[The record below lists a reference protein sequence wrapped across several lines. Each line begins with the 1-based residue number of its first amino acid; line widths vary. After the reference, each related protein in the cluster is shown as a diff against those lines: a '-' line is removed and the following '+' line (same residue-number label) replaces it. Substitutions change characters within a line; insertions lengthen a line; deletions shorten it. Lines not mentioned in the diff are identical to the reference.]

1 MLTPVTSAGSRS
13 GVNCSRSK
21 AQPRERDSDL
31 ASMVLPT
38 PGTSSISTWPRLSMA
53 ITHSSISASLP
64 TSTRLTFR
72 TMRSP
77 KAATLPF
84 SIGFPPP
91 GLMFYLPKDNVA
103 VRYSLPRDRQPGE
116 PAQPTTQRAARKHH
130 DVVDKEGDHVRGV
143 GRPGIPHQADVH
155 DGAGQG
161 LHHDEAD
168 GHQHAVPDAASK
180 RTQATGHESSH
191 QQDPKGEQ
199 LLSGQAAAVGKQ
211 QDTARQLRQDGQDQA
226 NAGREPVESTVDAP
240 LVGVGH
246 PLSLR
251 SRPRPGICAEYSPNF
266 QLVPIRQRS
275 RDGRGRMHASA
286 AFAYARWD
294 YGRVGGAQG

>member
-38 PGTSSISTWPRLSMA
+38 PGTSSISTCPRLSMA

-84 SIGFPPP
+84 SIGSPPP
-91 GLMFYLPKDNVA
+91 GLMFCLPKDNVA
-103 VRYSLPRDRQPGE
+103 VCDSLPGDRQPGE
-116 PAQPTTQRAARKHH
+116 PAQPATQRAARKHH
-130 DVVDKEGDHVRGV
+130 DVVDKESDHVRGV
-143 GRPGIPHQADVH
+143 GHPGIPHQAD
-155 DGAGQG
+155 
-161 LHHDEAD
+161 
-168 GHQHAVPDAASK
+168 
-180 RTQATGHESSH
+180 GHESSH
-191 QQDPKGEQ
+191 QQDPEGEQ
-199 LLSGQAAAVGKQ
+199 LLGSQAAAVRKQ
-211 QDTARQLRQDGQDQA
+211 HDAARQLRQDGEDQP

-240 LVGVGH
+240 A
-246 PLSLR
+246 R
-251 SRPRPGICAEYSPNF
+251 SRAPPQSTESPKKRHLRRIPSKPRAGSELRELPWCAARP
-266 QLVPIRQRS
+266 PAATP
-275 RDGRGRMHASA
+275 GRGR
-286 AFAYARWD
+286 
-294 YGRVGGAQG
+294 GGGWRP

>member
-31 ASMVLPT
+31 ASMVFPT
-38 PGTSSISTWPRLSMA
+38 PGTSSISTWPRLSSA

-91 GLMFYLPKDNVA
+91 VLMVRLPKDNAA
-103 VRYSLPRDRQPGE
+103 VRCWLPSDRQPGKPAE
-116 PAQPTTQRAARKHH
+116 PAAQRPARKHH
-130 DVVDKEGDHVRGV
+130 DVIDKEGDHVRTVGHPGV
-143 GRPGIPHQADVH
+143 PHQAHVH

-161 LHHDEAD
+161 LHHDKAD

-180 RTQATGHESSH
+180 RTEAAGEESSH
-191 QQDPKGEQ
+191 QKDPEGEE
-199 LLSGQAAAVGKQ
+199 LLGDQAAAVGEEQ
-211 QDTARQLRQDGQDQA
+211 GAARQLRQDGEDQA
-226 NAGREPVESTVDAP
+226 DAGREPVESTVDAG
-240 LVGVGH
+240 LLRIRH
-246 PLSLR
+246 PISLR
-251 SRPRPGICAEYSPNF
+251 SRRRTSIWAGYCSRRR
-266 QLVPIRQRS
+266 LVPSETVLRELPS
-275 RDGRGRMHASA
+275 CA
-286 AFAYARWD
+286 ARPPKPAP
-294 YGRVGGAQG
+294 AQGRAGRWRP